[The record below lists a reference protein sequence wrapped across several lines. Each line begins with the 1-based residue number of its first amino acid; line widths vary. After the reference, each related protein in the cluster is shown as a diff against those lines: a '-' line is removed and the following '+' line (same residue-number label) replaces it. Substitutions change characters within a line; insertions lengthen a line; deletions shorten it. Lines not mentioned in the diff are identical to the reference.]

1 MPSKRRKPRARRR
14 QGRAPRFG
22 CGVDVVELP
31 RFRQALARGG
41 EPFMRRIFTA
51 QEAAYARARRKTSL
65 LHLAGRFAAKE
76 AVIKAL
82 SQVDPARVP
91 AMNQVEVRNDR
102 LGRPSIVLHDQD
114 GRPARRSGR
123 RHRRLQVHISLS
135 HVDTVAVASAIVIQ

>member
-1 MPSKRRKPRARRR
+1 MPSKHRKPRARR
-14 QGRAPRFG
+14 RAPRFG

-51 QEAAYARARRKTSL
+51 REAAYARARRPTML

-82 SQVDPARVP
+82 SQVDPTRVP

-102 LGRPSIVLHDQD
+102 FGRPSIVLHGHG
-114 GRPARRSGR
+114 GRSTSRGTR
-123 RHRRLQVHISLS
+123 RHRRLQLHISLS
-135 HVDTVAVASAIVIQ
+135 HVDTVAVASAIAIRR